1 MDEQRAVDLI
11 KQIAALDPLDTEL
24 DGKLSDLQNQ
34 LLQCR
39 SQEEVIPSEAGQIL
53 NEIANLDWQSPAFD
67 SNLQALQ
74 ERIGSVK
81 PE

>member
-11 KQIAALDPLDTEL
+11 KQISALDPLDTEL
-24 DGKLSDLQNQ
+24 DGKLADLQKQ
-34 LLQCR
+34 LMQCR
-39 SQEEVIPSEAGQIL
+39 SQEEFIPTEAGQIL

-67 SNLQALQ
+67 TNLQALQ

-81 PE
+81 P